1 MVETVLAY
9 IEQNNQ
15 YLLLFRNKKEI
26 DVNKGKWIGVGG
38 HIEKDETPE
47 DALIREIKEET
58 NLDVLSYSKK
68 GIVYFVYKN
77 ITEKMHLYVVDKC
90 SGELGECDEGE
101 LKFFPKDKLENLPM
115 WEGDKIFLKYLKEN
129 EPYFELELVYDSND
143 KLISSKRLK

>member
-1 MVETVLAY
+1 MLETVLAY

-58 NLDVLSYSKK
+58 NLDVLSYFKK

-101 LKFFPKDKLENLPM
+101 LKFIKIKDLLSLNM
-115 WEGDKIFLKYLKEN
+115 WDGDKFFLDLMLKK
-129 EPYFELELVYDSND
+129 EPYFEMELVYNND
-143 KLISSKRLK
+143 TLISVKRIK